1 MHTLTSFRNHLPVT
15 KYQKPFG
22 VLEGKGFFDF
32 LGRESWVYF
41 HFPFYRFYK
50 SFYMDAKSDKS
61 RNIVELSPSS
71 GNIIKY
77 HFLITV
83 SKQGDIWQC

>member
-1 MHTLTSFRNHLPVT
+1 MVMDKFSLLQQNL
-15 KYQKPFG
+15 
-22 VLEGKGFFDF
+22 
-32 LGRESWVYF
+32 
-41 HFPFYRFYK
+41 YK
-50 SFYMDAKSDKS
+50 SFFLCYMDAKSDKS